1 MRLFHPILI
10 VTIQFLIIIVY
21 VGEKYLSIE
30 GVSYADTPFT
40 IILIM
45 FLTITLFIVL
55 VRANEADVKT
65 KVSFTERT
73 FERQFKSLVTSVRS
87 DRHDMN
93 NHLSVVA
100 GLIQLGNMEAASSYI
115 RELIGDINITNAAM
129 LIRNPILS
137 AILFS
142 KLSECKKNNIHV
154 ELETIDESA
163 LEGISSTD
171 TVRLLTNLFDN
182 AFDEVINM
190 DKSMRRIRIEM
201 KCFETQN
208 IVRVTNTTSLLAFD
222 TNNLNLD
229 RTTKTPHTTRGYGLA
244 IINEIVQKHNGVL
257 DVTILDGEISFTIYL
272 NARGHYD

>member
-1 MRLFHPILI
+1 MRLFKPIVIVIVQFLLI
-10 VTIQFLIIIVY
+10 VSY
-21 VGEKYLSIE
+21 VGESYFSIE
-30 GVSYADTPFT
+30 GISYIDTPIT
-40 IILIM
+40 IILLAL
-45 FLTITLFIVL
+45 LTITLLLFL
-55 VRANEADVKT
+55 VRANESDVRT

-100 GLIQLGNMEAASSYI
+100 GLIQFGKIEEANSYI

-129 LIRNPILS
+129 MIRNPILS

-163 LEGISSTD
+163 VEGVSSTD
-171 TVRLLTNLFDN
+171 TVRLLTNLLDN
-182 AFDEVINM
+182 AIDEVINM

-201 KCFETQN
+201 KCFEVQN
-208 IVRVTNTTSLLAFD
+208 IVRVTNTTSLVEFD
-222 TNNLNLD
+222 LTNFNLE
-229 RTTKTPHTTRGYGLA
+229 RTTKTHNTMRGYGLA
-244 IINEIVQKHNGVL
+244 IVNEIVQKHDGVL
-257 DVTILDGEISFTIYL
+257 DVDIQDGEISFTIYL
-272 NARGHYD
+272 NARSHYD